1 MSHWAML
8 MVDNKEAKRLIKKL
22 TVVLATSF
30 NHFLA
35 ILLIGFVGGALYSY
49 FQGWLKPTNI
59 TNPSDAIAIA
69 NTYIVFTTII
79 FVGVTVILAIA
90 GYIFTHKLSESQEAQ
105 ETRIVENLIK
115 DVQKNEQLGI
125 KLIEAI
131 LTNGDVQRMLD
142 GHILSKLK
150 ESLSMIE
157 NEEIATVEQSMNRVN
172 TLQTLSS
179 KISRNGRPS

>member
-1 MSHWAML
+1 MFG
-8 MVDNKEAKRLIKKL
+8 NKEAIKLIKKL
-22 TVVLATSF
+22 IVVLSTSF

-35 ILLIGFVGGALYSY
+35 ILLIGFVGGALYSCL
-49 FQGWLKPTNI
+49 QGWIKPTSVQG
-59 TNPSDAIAIA
+59 SDAIAVA

-125 KLIEAI
+125 KLIEAV
-131 LTNGDVQRMLD
+131 LGNGDVQRMLD
-142 GHILSKLK
+142 GHILSKLE
-150 ESLSMIE
+150 ESLSMIKDG
-157 NEEIATVEQSMNRVN
+157 EIATAQQSIDRVN
-172 TLQTLSS
+172 AAQTLSS
-179 KISRNGRPS
+179 RISKNGRPS

>member
-1 MSHWAML
+1 MFG
-8 MVDNKEAKRLIKKL
+8 NKEAIKLIKKL
-22 TVVLATSF
+22 MVVLTTSF

-35 ILLIGFVGGALYSY
+35 ILLIGFVGGALYSS

-59 TNPSDAIAIA
+59 SSPSDAIAVA

-125 KLIEAI
+125 KLIEAV
-131 LTNGDVQRMLD
+131 LANGDVQRMLD

-150 ESLSMIE
+150 ESLSMIKDG
-157 NEEIATVEQSMNRVN
+157 EIATAQQSIDKVN
-172 TLQTLSS
+172 AAQTLSS
-179 KISRNGRPS
+179 RISKNGRPS

>member
-1 MSHWAML
+1 MFG
-8 MVDNKEAKRLIKKL
+8 NKEAIRLTNKL
-22 TVVLATSF
+22 IVVLATSF

-35 ILLIGFVGGALYSY
+35 ILLIGFVGGALYSCL
-49 FQGWLKPTNI
+49 QGWLKPTNI
-59 TNPSDAIAIA
+59 PSPSDAIAVA

-125 KLIEAI
+125 KLIQAV

-142 GHILSKLK
+142 SHILSKLE

-157 NEEIATVEQSMNRVN
+157 SDEIATAEQSMNRVN
-172 TLQTLSS
+172 ALQTLSS